1 MTRIIEEERIGS
13 TVDLKVGCAAAI
25 FDESREKLLMTRRM
39 DNDQWC
45 LPGGGMEPGES
56 AAECCVRE
64 VMEETGLQVTA
75 SRLIGIY
82 TTPHRI
88 MVYSER
94 HKYQFVSMLFEAIV
108 TGGQPG
114 LSDETSEIGY
124 FTRDEIARL
133 DLMVSHLERIPDVF
147 AESQTTYVR

>member
-1 MTRIIEEERIGS
+1 
-13 TVDLKVGCAAAI
+13 
-25 FDESREKLLMTRRM
+25 MTRRI

-56 AAECCVRE
+56 AAECCIRE
-64 VMEETGLQVTA
+64 VMEETGLMVTA

-88 MVYSER
+88 MVYSEHHR
-94 HKYQFVSMLFEAIV
+94 FQFVSMLFEAIV

-114 LSDETSEIGY
+114 LSDETSEIGF
-124 FTRDEIARL
+124 FTRDEISRL
-133 DLMVSHLERIPDVF
+133 DLMVSHIERIPDVF
-147 AESQTTYVR
+147 AVEQAAFVR